1 VTAPDSHMPDENAD
15 DTCLAVRLPAITDD
29 QPTGT
34 HQNNQLVAY
43 SIWGRG
49 SEKPWRFRIL
59 GPVLKSLPDR
69 TPSASSSDA
78 VASFGRILAP
88 LGGPPRQLRKIDCA
102 ADPSKQVAIVPITE
116 DSVVVSSRKL
126 GRWPHKEEHKPIMP
140 RMAVRRVCRGNPSSL
155 QAITEGGS
163 QSSRRCSGSNSDL
176 LRQRP
181 PSPLTVAEAVYTRD
195 LLKNVFWRGN
205 LEAEVAGRDAEF
217 AEFASHRVDCYR
229 AAQQQ
234 SREKAAQWRE
244 QQQCQAKL
252 AELRWILQNNL
263 PSDPEKYQ
271 APIKVAPELEC
282 DPAQLNSSTTLQA
295 YSVPPSS
302 PQLEE
307 VLSASS
313 SFARQSSSVTDD
325 PIRNASGVQ
334 VKDWS
339 LAQLKL
345 RPHGTRNDREKRIA
359 KIRRH
364 KFGKAISDYINDEE
378 RSATSS
384 LKSSRLQPRGNDAQD
399 FDLQTAKIVI
409 ASLPPKELQA
419 YRIAFA
425 RYDVSG
431 RDYLDYAQTRD
442 CLTDLGLKAC
452 TEAEQDELRTML
464 RQAVSI
470 DVTFNVFAGYLIPKV
485 RSRLADLRRRQL
497 REYFRE
503 ADTYGKGYLSVQ
515 AMIRICNRLGIYPGV
530 ARVVETIDEL
540 IPGMA
545 ECLHSINGK
554 LLAERDCLSLQQ
566 FELVVPVI
574 QEQTES
580 ELAQKARDVERFLEF
595 TPELKELWKL
605 DLLNLYDAYQRY
617 CDPHIQSLPLAEIPN
632 VVQEVSLLPK
642 NPNFRYTLQ
651 GLIEQ
656 VLEDWKD
663 DEEAHLE
670 FEQVFK
676 VVTKLRKEERKN
688 LMDIY
693 RSHDTKKTGQMSL
706 SVVQRV
712 LQEAGMTTKNK
723 KEVQELASILEEFD
737 VENTGELP
745 KERFLDLVQCVAE
758 RLRKLRCDVERDKVY
773 SYGWSDKD
781 CENMRMVFTK
791 MDEDLSLNLKGQEV
805 IRAVAAVRGSDT
817 WTQADT
823 ENLLRELYPTPAGR
837 PREVP
842 KVDFIQFLDLIR
854 AIDDRERHR
863 LLGATLGIEKESI
876 DHCCSVW
883 RNVGPTAD
891 DYVNKYRLTQA
902 LKNSHGGALKLKRL
916 KYLVP
921 ESHDK
926 VPFTVFLQ
934 IMKRGELEIDKLP

>member
-1 VTAPDSHMPDENAD
+1 MPDETTD
-15 DTCLAVRLPAITDD
+15 DNSLAVRLPAISDD

-34 HQNNQLVAY
+34 HHNQLVAY

-49 SEKPWRFRIL
+49 SEKPWRVRIS
-59 GPVLKSLPDR
+59 GPLLKSLPDR
-69 TPSASSSDA
+69 TPSASSSD
-78 VASFGRILAP
+78 VASIDRILAP
-88 LGGPPRQLRKIDCA
+88 LGGPPRQIRKTDCA
-102 ADPSKQVAIVPITE
+102 VDPSKEVAIVPIIE
-116 DSVVVSSRKL
+116 ESVVASSRKL
-126 GRWPHKEEHKPIMP
+126 GRWPNKEQHKPIMP

-195 LLKNVFWRGN
+195 LLKNIFWRGN
-205 LEAEVAGRDAEF
+205 LDAEVAGRDAEF

-229 AAQQQ
+229 AAQKQG
-234 SREKAAQWRE
+234 REKAAQWRE

-263 PSDPEKYQ
+263 PSDPEKYHS
-271 APIKVAPELEC
+271 PIKVAPELEC

-295 YSVPPSS
+295 CSVPPAS

-307 VLSASS
+307 VLSGSS
-313 SFARQSSSVTDD
+313 SFARQSSSFTDD
-325 PIRNASGVQ
+325 PIRNMSGVHA
-334 VKDWS
+334 KDWS
-339 LAQLKL
+339 LMQLKL
-345 RPHGTRNDREKRIA
+345 RPHGTKSDREKRIA

-364 KFGKAISDYINDEE
+364 KFSRAVSDYINDEE
-378 RSATSS
+378 RSSASIS
-384 LKSSRLQPRGNDAQD
+384 KSRLQPRGNDAQD

-409 ASLPPKELQA
+409 ASLPPKEQQA
-419 YRIAFA
+419 YRLAFA
-425 RYDVSG
+425 RYDING

-442 CLTDLGLKAC
+442 CLADLGLKAW
-452 TEAEQDELRTML
+452 TEAEQDELRTIL
-464 RQAVSI
+464 RHAVSI
-470 DVTFNVFAGYLIPKV
+470 EITFNVFAGYLIPKV
-485 RSRLADLRRRQL
+485 RSRLANLRRRQL

-503 ADTYGKGYLSVQ
+503 ADTQGKGYLSVQ
-515 AMIRICNRLGIYPGV
+515 AMIRICNRLGIYPGI

-554 LLAERDCLSLQQ
+554 LLAERNCLSLQQ

-617 CDPHIQSLPLAEIPN
+617 CDPQIQSLPLAEIPN

-663 DEEAHLE
+663 DEQAHLE

-676 VVTKLRKEERKN
+676 IVTKLRKEERKN

-693 RSHDTKKTGQMSL
+693 RIHDTKKTGQMSL
-706 SVVQRV
+706 AVVQRV
-712 LQEAGMTTKNK
+712 LQEAGIASKNK
-723 KEVQELASILEEFD
+723 KEIQELASILEEFD
-737 VENTGELP
+737 VENAGELP
-745 KERFLDLVQCVAE
+745 KERFLDLVQCVVE
-758 RLRKLRCDVERDKVY
+758 RLRKLRWDVERDKVY

-791 MDEDLSLNLKGQEV
+791 MDEDLSLNLKGHEV

-863 LLGATLGIEKESI
+863 LLGASLGVEKESL

-883 RNVGPTAD
+883 R
-891 DYVNKYRLTQA
+891 K
-902 LKNSHGGALKLKRL
+902 
-916 KYLVP
+916 
-921 ESHDK
+921 
-926 VPFTVFLQ
+926 F
-934 IMKRGELEIDKLP
+934 